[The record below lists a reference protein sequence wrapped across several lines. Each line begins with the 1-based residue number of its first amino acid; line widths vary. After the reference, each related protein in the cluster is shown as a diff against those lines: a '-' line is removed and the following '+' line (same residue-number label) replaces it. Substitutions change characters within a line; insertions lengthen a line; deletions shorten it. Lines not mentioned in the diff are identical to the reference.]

1 MQVHPDDAYAAAREN
16 GKFGKTEAWLVLDTP
31 PDGGKLV
38 YGLRPGTTLK
48 ELKEACESG
57 EEMKKLLN
65 RVKVF
70 PGDVCY
76 IPAGCV
82 HAIGEGVLLYE
93 VQQSSDITYR
103 FYDWERQDEKGRKRK
118 LHLDKALDV
127 VKVKCSPSP
136 MRVEKAFGI
145 RRVLTEEYF
154 SLDLIRTDSMVM
166 LPPMEEFGML
176 TVTEGET
183 ELRFPGASMK
193 LKAGETCL
201 LPKQSPEMALVG
213 CGAAALAMPVS
224 APLFTDEPI
233 LADESFGED

>member
-1 MQVHPDDAYAAAREN
+1 MCSSD
-16 GKFGKTEAWLVLDTP
+16 L
-31 PDGGKLV
+31 
-38 YGLRPGTTLK
+38 
-48 ELKEACESG
+48 
-57 EEMKKLLN
+57 
-65 RVKVF
+65 
-70 PGDVCY
+70 
-76 IPAGCV
+76 
-82 HAIGEGVLLYE
+82 
-93 VQQSSDITYR
+93 QSSDITYR
-103 FYDWERQDEKGRKRK
+103 FYDWDRQDKQGNKRK
-118 LHLDKALDV
+118 LHQDKALDV

-154 SLDLIRTDSMVM
+154 SLDMIRTDSMVM
-166 LPPMEEFGML
+166 LPPMEEFGIL

-224 APLFTDEPI
+224 APLFADEPI